1 MVKKSNYI
9 REEIKLFVVSV
20 YTHKDTERIIND
32 EGDREEEK
40 K

>member
-1 MVKKSNYI
+1 M
-9 REEIKLFVVSV
+9 
-20 YTHKDTERIIND
+20 ND